1 MTELMRPDLPTG
13 TVTFLFT
20 DVEGSTRLLHQLGE
34 EDYAAALA
42 EHRRLVRDA
51 FAAHDGVEVDTQGDA
66 FFFAFP
72 TAEGALVAAAA
83 ARDGLTAGPI
93 RLRMG
98 IHTGT
103 PHLAS
108 EGYVG
113 SDVHLGARIAAA
125 GHGGQVLLSR
135 QTREL
140 ADVEVSDLGEH
151 RLKDFAEP
159 IWIYQLGSERFPPLR
174 TISNT
179 NLPRPAS
186 TFVGR
191 DFEVEAVASLLHDH
205 ARLVT
210 LTGPGGSGKTRLAI
224 EAAATL
230 VPDFKAGV
238 FWVGLATLRD
248 PALVTETIGQTI
260 GATDGLAEHIG
271 EREMLLVL
279 DNLEQVIEAAPELT
293 TLVEACANVRLL
305 VTSRE
310 RLRVRGEIEY
320 PVLPL
325 ADPDAVAL
333 FCARARMDPTE
344 EIHAVCRRLDNL
356 PLAIE
361 LAAARSDILTPG
373 QLIDRLSGRLDLLRG
388 GRDADPRQQT
398 LRATVEWSH
407 ELLSADEQRLFAQL
421 AVFAGGCT
429 LEAAETV
436 VDADLDALQSL
447 VARSLLRHTGG
458 RFWMLETIREFA
470 IERIEGSGEADGLRR
485 RHAGYF
491 LARAEEAEPH
501 AEWDAVWIRRLEA
514 ELDNFRAAMDW
525 SEASSE
531 TQLALRM
538 AGALLPFWDGGHV
551 GEGRSRLERLLA
563 RDEQSNGPRAKALVA
578 AAVLARQSG
587 DPASAIRRAREAL
600 AISSEGDDRRGIAI
614 ATLYLGL
621 ALGDEGDFSAAR
633 QLFEDCIELFRKVND
648 ELNALFASRLLAWAV
663 EELGD
668 RERAWGLIEHN
679 LGWARALGDKNME
692 AQTLGAYAGMALDQG
707 RAADAVTS
715 LQEVLR
721 IDRDVG
727 AAFQTA
733 LDLTR
738 FARALAVLGGSDADA
753 AALLSCAEA
762 LRQEIGAGTWPFMAK
777 IHEEALATIRTRLD
791 EAAIADGW
799 MRGAK
804 LSADEAVALALGEVA
819 RDAP

>member
-361 LAAARSDILTPG
+361 LAAARSDILTPA

-491 LARAEEAEPH
+491 LALAEEAEPH
-501 AEWDAVWIRRLEA
+501 AVWIRRLEA

-587 DPASAIRRAREAL
+587 DPASAIQRAREAL
-600 AISSEGDDRRGIAI
+600 AISREGDDRRGIAI

-668 RERAWGLIEHN
+668 RERPWGLIEHN

-738 FARALAVLGGSDADA
+738 FARALAVAGGSDADA